1 MKESKKM
8 EWITLYDSLYPLFV
22 DADPEDLYEWKDN
35 ECPDEAAASD
45 FTAMMLEPINSHMR
59 EVADFYVVSEE
70 TVTNHPNSHS
80 LFGMPACHIQSY
92 TVEKAEMDTGG
103 YFDEVLELWI
113 RLDGTMAMVRCWQLT
128 KGDFS
133 VVARKVEH
141 EVESREDICRESLDD
156 LMYDFEDFVQML
168 EYCENSVD
176 PYEIEHP

>member
-1 MKESKKM
+1 MKTHKEM
-8 EWITLYDSLYPLFV
+8 EWTTLYDALYPLFV
-22 DADPEDLYEWKDN
+22 DADPADLYEWKDS

-45 FTAMMLEPINSHMR
+45 FTAMMLKPINSHMR
-59 EVADFYVVSEE
+59 EVADFYVVSEGAM
-70 TVTNHPNSHS
+70 TNHPDSHS

-113 RLDGTMAMVRCWQLT
+113 RVDGTMVMVRCWQLT
-128 KGDFS
+128 KGDFA
-133 VVARKVEH
+133 VVARKVER